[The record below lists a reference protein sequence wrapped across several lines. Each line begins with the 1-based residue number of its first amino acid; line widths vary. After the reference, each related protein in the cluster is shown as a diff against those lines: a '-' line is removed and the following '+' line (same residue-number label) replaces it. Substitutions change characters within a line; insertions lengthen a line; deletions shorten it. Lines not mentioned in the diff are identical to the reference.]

1 MSAARAG
8 ARIVALCALMGL
20 ASFGVP
26 GPITAQTAVAEDSTQ
41 VATAT
46 PAPHEKVSPAEIH
59 STPAPAAPATSVE
72 ADSVV
77 AEAVKDSTSAAP
89 AGDGA
94 KAKDAP
100 PAERPEDAAATPS
113 GKASE
118 AAAVPENVSKPP
130 DPETKQPKA
139 IPSGPDVKGRPKGAT
154 RPVSGRAPKGA
165 PKTGAIAKP
174 MTTRQQPNGAAPPSV
189 LPHDGPSESDRVG
202 SELERTERFAARA
215 QRLVLTSKNTRAVKM
230 LASALDFQ
238 ADSREAYKVRQYA
251 RAERLTLAARDFAD
265 RASRMVGP
273 PREDPDFVE
282 HILRRTDDALERA
295 KDVLRNG
302 ADRASW
308 RSHDDLRNQQKDAWK
323 TFKNGDV
330 GSAYKQTLAVREGVL
345 ALLRQLQ
352 DLPVPR
358 ETAEKAIGGAQ
369 AALDQA
375 NKELGP
381 KPNAEALRLVR
392 LAGDYLAKARQ
403 SFQRGSYRSALLQAK
418 VVERHAEHA
427 VDVGRPRSG

>member
-8 ARIVALCALMGL
+8 ARFVALCALMGL
-20 ASFGVP
+20 AMFGAP
-26 GPITAQTAVAEDSTQ
+26 GPVAAQKTAPDDSTQ
-41 VATAT
+41 VATRT
-46 PAPHEKVSPAEIH
+46 PAPPEKVPPAEAH
-59 STPAPAAPATSVE
+59 STPAPAPATSAR

-77 AEAVKDSTSAAP
+77 AEAVKDSASTTPAA
-89 AGDGA
+89 DDA

-100 PAERPEDAAATPS
+100 PAERAEDAAATPP
-113 GKASE
+113 GKAPE
-118 AAAVPENVSKPP
+118 AASVPANVSKPS
-130 DPETKQPKA
+130 EAEAKEQKA
-139 IPSGPDVKGRPKGAT
+139 IPTGPDAKARPKGAT
-154 RPVSGRAPKGA
+154 RPAVGRGQKGA

-174 MTTRQQPNGAAPPSV
+174 MTTRQPSDGAAPPSI
-189 LPHDGPSESDRVG
+189 LPHEGPSESDRVG
-202 SELERTERFAARA
+202 LELERTERFAGRA
-215 QRLVLTSKNTRAVKM
+215 QRVVLNSKNTRAMK
-230 LASALDFQ
+230 LYTSALDFQ

-282 HILRRTDDALERA
+282 HILRRTDDALERT

-323 TFKNGDV
+323 TFKGGDV

-345 ALLRQLQ
+345 VLLRQLQ

-369 AALDQA
+369 AALEQA
-375 NKELGP
+375 TKELGP
-381 KPNAEALRLVR
+381 KPNAEAVRLVR
-392 LAGDYLAKARQ
+392 LASDYLAKARQ

>member
-8 ARIVALCALMGL
+8 ARFVALCSLMGL
-20 ASFGVP
+20 ALFGAT
-26 GPITAQTAVAEDSTQ
+26 GPVAARTAAADDSTQ
-41 VATAT
+41 VATTT
-46 PAPHEKVSPAEIH
+46 PATQEKVSPAEVH
-59 STPAPAAPATSVE
+59 STPAPAPAASAR

-77 AEAVKDSTSAAP
+77 AEAVKDSASAAP
-89 AGDGA
+89 AADEP
-94 KAKDAP
+94 KAKDAAP
-100 PAERPEDAAATPS
+100 PERPEDAAATPS
-113 GKASE
+113 GKAPD
-118 AAAVPENVSKPP
+118 AAAIPVVSKPP
-130 DPETKQPKA
+130 EAETKQQKA
-139 IPSGPDVKGRPKGAT
+139 IPTGPDVKARTKGAT
-154 RPVSGRAPKGA
+154 RPVAGRGPKGA

-189 LPHDGPSESDRVG
+189 LPPEGRSESDRVG
-202 SELERTERFAARA
+202 SEVERTERFAARV
-215 QRLVLTSKNTRAVKM
+215 QRSVLTSKNTRAMK
-230 LASALDFQ
+230 LFASALDFQ

-282 HILRRTDDALERA
+282 RILKRTDDALERA

-308 RSHDDLRNQQKDAWK
+308 RSHEDLRNQQKDAWK
-323 TFKNGDV
+323 TFKDGDV

-345 ALLRQLQ
+345 VLLRQLQ

-369 AALDQA
+369 AALEQA

-381 KPNAEALRLVR
+381 KPNAEAVRLVR
-392 LAGDYLAKARQ
+392 LANEYLAKARQ

-427 VDVGRPRSG
+427 VDVGRPRSSG

>member
-1 MSAARAG
+1 MSTARAG
-8 ARIVALCALMGL
+8 ARFVALCSLMGL
-20 ASFGVP
+20 ALFGAT
-26 GPITAQTAVAEDSTQ
+26 GPVAARTAVADDSTQ
-41 VATAT
+41 VATTT
-46 PAPHEKVSPAEIH
+46 PATQEKVSPAEVH
-59 STPAPAAPATSVE
+59 STPAPAPATSAR

-77 AEAVKDSTSAAP
+77 AEAVKDSASAAP
-89 AGDGA
+89 AGDES
-94 KAKDAP
+94 KAKDPP

-113 GKASE
+113 GKAPG
-118 AAAVPENVSKPP
+118 AAAIPANVSKPP
-130 DPETKQPKA
+130 EPETKQQKA
-139 IPSGPDVKGRPKGAT
+139 IPTGPDVKARPKGAT
-154 RPVSGRAPKGA
+154 RPVAGRGPKSA

-189 LPHDGPSESDRVG
+189 LPPEGRSESDRVG
-202 SELERTERFAARA
+202 SELERTERFAARV
-215 QRLVLTSKNTRAVKM
+215 QRSVLTSKNTRAVK
-230 LASALDFQ
+230 LFASALDFQ

-282 HILRRTDDALERA
+282 HILKRTDDALERA

-308 RSHDDLRNQQKDAWK
+308 RSHEDLRNQQKDAWK
-323 TFKNGDV
+323 TFKDGDV

-358 ETAEKAIGGAQ
+358 ETAEKAIVGAQ
-369 AALDQA
+369 AALEQA

-381 KPNAEALRLVR
+381 KPNGEAVRLVR
-392 LAGDYLAKARQ
+392 LANEYLAKARQ